1 MPRARTSFNAEFRCS
16 RKTHINFAQ
25 LNEMAEFSKLIG
37 RDGNGLNLSTA
48 LRQWPISNYR
58 GDWFSH
64 DRKEFW
70 GLSGTDHHAIV
81 GGGGQMIVKPEAGRV
96 RFIHKGDPF
105 LWEVVSDK

>member
-1 MPRARTSFNAEFRCS
+1 MQPQDAHQLRAIEQDGGVFEID
-16 RKTHINFAQ
+16 RK
-25 LNEMAEFSKLIG
+25 G
-37 RDGNGLNLSTA
+37 WDGLNLSTA